1 MTSVILNWWLR
12 KINVNTIS
20 LWSEPALQELRQLRV
35 WQSWGTMYRHFR
47 FRTLQDGL
55 TVLPPREGSMQQRTT
70 QMMGTASG
78 GSSTTPSREG
88 ITEPAK
94 PTSTGRLRPQLLSCP
109 RQ

>member
-55 TVLPPREGSMQQRTT
+55 TVLPPREVSMQQRTT
-70 QMMGTASG
+70 QITGTASVA
-78 GSSTTPSREG
+78 SSTTPSRVG
-88 ITEPAK
+88 FTEPLNTM
-94 PTSTGRLRPQLLSCP
+94 PNDWLRASMLS
-109 RQ
+109 